1 MKSDFNKNL
10 KIYNSLSGKKELFV
24 PINKKKIGMYV
35 CGPTVYNNAHLG
47 NCRTFISFDLINR
60 YLIHLGFKVR
70 YVRNLTDVGHLEND
84 DDDGEDKISKKAK
97 IEKLEPMEI
106 VQKYSID
113 FHKVMER
120 FNTLPPSIEPTAT
133 GHIIEQ
139 IDCIEQII
147 KSGYAYEKNGS
158 VYFDVLKFNK
168 KNNYGRLS
176 GRKLENMMNNSR
188 SLDGI
193 TDKKNP
199 QDFALWKKAEKS
211 HIMFWNSPWGK
222 GFPGW
227 HLECTAMSKKYL
239 GDYFDIH
246 GGGMDLKF
254 PHHDCEIAQSE
265 ALSNKNPAKYWMHTN
280 MLTLNGKKMSKSID
294 NFILPNEI
302 FSGNNKFF
310 EKQFSPNVVKFFM
323 YQAHYR
329 SVLDISNDSLI
340 ASEKG
345 LNKLFNGLNLIP
357 ELDCNEKPSDFDIES
372 WINNC
377 YLKMN
382 DDFNT
387 PMLIAELFDCLSFIN
402 NVKKSS
408 KNLNII
414 DKEKLKSTFKI
425 FLFDILGLVDK
436 PESNNTENK
445 ISSELIRLLIKLR
458 NQSRENKDFKLSDQ
472 IRDDLMNLGIQ
483 LNDDKKESSYK
494 IIK

>member
-168 KNNYGRLS
+168 KNNYGKLS

-188 SLDGI
+188 TLDG
-193 TDKKNP
+193 TSDKKNP
-199 QDFALWKKAEKS
+199 QDFALWKKAEES

-265 ALSNKNPAKYWMHTN
+265 ALNNKNPAKYWMHTN

-302 FSGNNKFF
+302 FTGNNKIF
-310 EKQFSPNVVKFFM
+310 EKQFSPNVVKFFI

-329 SVLDISNDSLI
+329 SILDISNDALI

-345 LNKLFNGLNLIP
+345 LNKLFNGLNLIS
-357 ELDCNEKPSDFDIES
+357 ELDCNEQPSDFDIES

-414 DKEKLKSTFKI
+414 DKEKLESTFKI
-425 FLFDILGLVDK
+425 FLFDVLGLVDK
-436 PESNNTENK
+436 PESNNAEDK
-445 ISSELIRLLIKLR
+445 ISSELIGLLIKLR

-472 IRDDLMNLGIQ
+472 IRDDLINLGIQ

>member
-1 MKSDFNKNL
+1 MKSDFNNNL

-24 PINKKKIGMYV
+24 PINKKKIGIYV

-97 IEKLEPMEI
+97 VEKLEPMEI

-147 KSGYAYEKNGS
+147 KSGYAYEKNNS

-199 QDFALWKKAEKS
+199 QDFALWKKAEES

-239 GDYFDIH
+239 GNYFDIH

-425 FLFDILGLVDK
+425 FLFDVLGLVDK
-436 PESNNTENK
+436 PESNNTEDK
-445 ISSELIRLLIKLR
+445 ISSELIGLLIKLR

>member
-10 KIYNSLSGKKELFV
+10 KIYNSLTGKKELFV

-193 TDKKNP
+193 TDTKNP

-436 PESNNTENK
+436 PESNNTEDK
-445 ISSELIRLLIKLR
+445 ISPELIRLLIKLR

-494 IIK
+494 II

>member
-1 MKSDFNKNL
+1 MKSDFNNNL

-97 IEKLEPMEI
+97 VEKLEPMEI

-147 KSGYAYEKNGS
+147 KSGYAYEKNDS

-188 SLDGI
+188 SLDGT

-199 QDFALWKKAEKS
+199 QDFALWKKAEES

-414 DKEKLKSTFKI
+414 DKEKLESTFKI
-425 FLFDILGLVDK
+425 FLFDVLGLVDK
-436 PESNNTENK
+436 PESNNAEDK
-445 ISSELIRLLIKLR
+445 ISSELIGLLIKLR

-494 IIK
+494 KIK